1 MLEARPDARTS
12 IFIGKDGKSYDSRT
26 MPTVP
31 RPRAS
36 ASAPPVPSGTGGR
49 VARWQGYTLQANL
62 AFEAG
67 QNVRARQLYDE
78 ALTVA
83 DEVLDAAVMRDWDA
97 ARFGPLLFG
106 SSCNNIVEL
115 ARQRRD
121 VETEGI
127 FLYRAVERFIAVARL
142 ARAPL
147 RLRSR
152 CLLHLKVASDALYRY
167 FERQG
172 MWDAAASYTER
183 ANAAM
188 FEVRR
193 LEMDAKRRARAAAAR
208 GAKAVGR
215 GAPQGRVDVVCSSS
229 RDTSQRGSDGGAHD
243 DVLRIIGHGTVP
255 APGGVAPS
263 NQSE

>member
-1 MLEARPDARTS
+1 
-12 IFIGKDGKSYDSRT
+12 
-26 MPTVP
+26 MPHVP

-36 ASAPPVPSGTGGR
+36 ASTPPGLRSATGGR
-49 VARWQGYTLQANL
+49 VARWQGQTLLANL

-78 ALTVA
+78 ALAVA
-83 DEVLDAAVMRDWDA
+83 DEVLDAAVARDWEA
-97 ARFGPLLFG
+97 GRFGPLLFG

-115 ARQRRD
+115 ARRQHD

-127 FLYRAVERFIAVARL
+127 FLYRAVERFIGVARS

-172 MWDAAASYTER
+172 MWDAAASYSER
-183 ANAAM
+183 ANTAM

-193 LEMDAKRRARAAAAR
+193 LEMEAKRRAREAASAAR
-208 GAKAVGR
+208 GAMAVGR
-215 GAPQGRVDVVCSSS
+215 EAPHGRVDVVCLSP
-229 RDTSQRGSDGGAHD
+229 RNTSQRGSDGGED
-243 DVLRIIGHGTVP
+243 GDVLRINQPGTVP
-255 APGGVAPS
+255 ATIGSADQTSPS
-263 NQSE
+263 EGEEPR